1 MTALPTPRSLS
12 RLCRQALPKILATAD
27 GRLMRANVARIA
39 ETDRWNSFD
48 RFQETTQ
55 TLSELYERA
64 GARAEV
70 TPIQTGRN
78 LGDGH
83 WVIQEAQ
90 DIKAAVADVVS
101 PVRERILDYRD
112 NPWHVVQWTAAT
124 PRRGL
129 RCSLVIVD
137 DEQELDRLPAGG
149 LKGAAVLTQLDI
161 RGVMAKL
168 DRAGAVAAISDQAV
182 PNNPDG
188 VVWTKFGW
196 GAVPMAHARANL
208 VGLVLSQRQGQRLRR
223 LQNRHGQL
231 TLHLKVDAPK
241 YVGSHDVVCG
251 VVEGEQDPQD
261 EVWAFAHSAE
271 PGALDNASG
280 CALTIEVAR
289 VLERL
294 IASGALP
301 RPRRSIRLVNG
312 YECYGLFAYLERVKR
327 MQPPLAG
334 VNVDTVGSKAAV
346 CNGRLEWHATIPMSA
361 GFVDWIG
368 EKILR
373 STLRQDGRSGYRLS
387 LENFMQTS
395 DTLIG
400 DPQYGF
406 PCPWITTHHHKPGIG
421 FDAYHSSADTM
432 AMVSV
437 PGLKTC
443 ASAMAAY
450 LYYLAQADSD
460 DVAAIASVEAER
472 LARHAGGRRR
482 LKPAEATYVRDA
494 MDVSLRQLR
503 RWSWGGDRTQI
514 ERHLADCQAQVTTA
528 VRAATASRATPRS
541 RLSQGRRIPRR
552 TALLTPTGDNCPP
565 PISRRIDGS
574 GLQRWALYWADGKRS
589 LAQIQQA
596 ISVEESG
603 FLSPLGKTG
612 DVEVELQNVIDYFEA
627 HAELGYIELPDVESV
642 ITKRQLIADLR
653 RLGLREGMDVMV
665 HSSLSSL
672 GAVSGGADTV
682 VDALLAVV
690 GRSGTL
696 LMPSFN
702 HKTAQVYNPMTTPT
716 KNGAIP
722 DAMWRRPRAVRSM
735 HPTHAVAAIGARA
748 VEYCRDHLEIGIW
761 APESPIGKL
770 VHDGG
775 YLLALGVNHDSTTA
789 YHVAEMS
796 VPCGCIDPFANIDRV
811 VQPDGTVEEVWGL
824 GFRSAA
830 CPVPVSPKLDN
841 ALNRRG
847 LQKCGRVG
855 EADCQLVLAQ
865 DLWRVRRE
873 HLRGV
878 CPTCK
883 VKPKYRDD
891 T

>member
-1 MTALPTPRSLS
+1 V
-12 RLCRQALPKILATAD
+12 LAVAD
-27 GRLMRANVARIA
+27 GRQMKSNVARIA
-39 ETDRWNSFD
+39 ATDRWNSFD

-64 GARAEV
+64 GARVEV

-83 WVIQEAQ
+83 WAIQEAQ

-124 PRRGL
+124 PGRGL
-129 RCSLVIVD
+129 RCPLVIID
-137 DEQELDRLPAGG
+137 DEQELDRLPVGG
-149 LKGAAVLTQLDI
+149 LEGAAVLTQLDI

-168 DRAGAVAAISDQAV
+168 DRAGAVAVISDQAV
-182 PNNPDG
+182 PNNPDA
-188 VVWTKFGW
+188 VAWTKFGW
-196 GAVPMAHARANL
+196 GAVPMDHATANL
-208 VGLVLSQRQGQRLRR
+208 VGLILSQRQGQRLRR

-231 TLHLKVDAPK
+231 TLLVKVDARK
-241 YVGSHDVVCG
+241 YVGSHDVICG

-289 VLERL
+289 ILETL

-312 YECYGLFAYLERVKR
+312 YECYGFFAYLERVGR

-334 VNVDTVGSKAAV
+334 VNIDTVGSKPAV
-346 CNGRLEWHATIPMSA
+346 GNGRLEWHATTPMSA

-373 STLRQDGRSGYRLS
+373 STLRQDRGAGYRLC
-387 LENFMQTS
+387 LENFMETS

-406 PCPWITTHHHKPGIG
+406 PCPWITTHHQRRGIG

-432 AMVSV
+432 ALVSA

-450 LYYLAQADSD
+450 LYYLAQAGSD

-472 LARHAGGRRR
+472 LKQYAGGRKR

-494 MDVSLRQLR
+494 MAVSLRQLR
-503 RWSWGGDRTQI
+503 RWSWGGDRSQI
-514 ERHLADCQAQVTTA
+514 EGHLADCERQVA
-528 VRAATASRATPRS
+528 AAARAAIGSRATARGAS
-541 RLSQGRRIPRR
+541 AQARRVPRR
-552 TALLTPTGDNCPP
+552 TALLTPTGDNCPS
-565 PISRRIDGS
+565 PISSRIGGS
-574 GLQRWALYWADGKRS
+574 GLRRWALYWADGKRS
-589 LAQIQQA
+589 LAQIREA

-603 FLSPLGKTG
+603 FLSPLGETG
-612 DVEVELQNVIDYFEA
+612 DVDVELQNVIDYFEA
-627 HAELGYIELPDVESV
+627 HAELGYIELPEVESV

-653 RLGLREGMDVMV
+653 RLGLHEGMDVMV
-665 HSSLSSL
+665 HSSLSSI
-672 GAVSGGADTV
+672 GAVSGGADAV

-696 LMPSFN
+696 MMPSFN
-702 HKTAQVYNPMTTPT
+702 HGMAKVYNPMTTPT
-716 KNGAIP
+716 TNGAIP
-722 DAMWRRPRAVRSM
+722 DAMWRRPQAVRSM
-735 HPTHAVAAIGARA
+735 HATHAVAAIGARA
-748 VEYCRDHLEIGIW
+748 EDYCRDHLEIGIW

-770 VHDGG
+770 VHEGG
-775 YLLALGVNHDSTTA
+775 YLLALGVDHESTTA

-796 VPCGCIDPFANIDRV
+796 VPCGCIDPFANIDRI

-824 GFRSAA
+824 GFRSEA

-847 LQKCGRVG
+847 LQRCGKVG
-855 EADCQLVLAQ
+855 QADCQLVLAH

-883 VKPKYRDD
+883 VKPTYRNINEH
-891 T
+891 